1 MAQCKNIQMFPTC
14 GSNGASYPEEF
25 VNCADIRI
33 TDKAK
38 IDSST
43 TNFPPWDW
51 AVSKK
56 QGWWGSLK
64 PSVMN
69 SGD

>member
-1 MAQCKNIQMFPTC
+1 LPR
-14 GSNGASYPEEF
+14 ASPRCAAPPPPRDREF

-51 AVSKK
+51 AIRSNLKA
-56 QGWWGSLK
+56 GWWGSVR